1 MTDKKKNILFAVV
14 AYAIFWVLLIAS
26 VIIFASNENLFPKV
40 MAFDQIVG
48 TWAPT
53 FALLILF
60 KKLYPDWTVGAF
72 FRNAFK
78 ERLNFKLLL
87 VVTVALLVITAGIVG
102 VGAFSQKVSFFSLL
116 NFTFA
121 GFLITL
127 FSGAMGEESGWRGY
141 LQQSVEKRHSLL
153 RALLI
158 VGIIWAFWHV
168 PTWMNY
174 ITGGMPYLIPLDIL
188 DKIALAF
195 IIGICYNRCRNLL
208 VPMWIHFVANMV
220 VNGTQGTLIDYY
232 VWYVLLEVL
241 IAAGYIVWYL
251 KSGKNTVA
259 AA

>member
-1 MTDKKKNILFAVV
+1 MTDKKQNILFAVL
-14 AYAIFWVLLIAS
+14 AYAIFWVLLIGS
-26 VIIFASNENLFPKV
+26 VVLFSSNETLFPKV

-60 KKLYPDWTVGAF
+60 KKLYPGWTVREF
-72 FRNAFK
+72 YKNAFK
-78 ERLNFKLLL
+78 DRLNFKILL
-87 VVTVALLVITAGIVG
+87 VVTVAFVIVTAGVVG
-102 VGAFSQKVSFFSLL
+102 YGAFASGNSFLSLL
-116 NFTFA
+116 NFSFG

-153 RALLI
+153 KALLI
-158 VGIIWAFWHV
+158 VGIIWAFWHI

-174 ITGGMPYLIPLDIL
+174 ITGGMPQLIPLDIL
-188 DKIALAF
+188 DKMALAF
-195 IIGICYNRCRNLL
+195 IIGICYNRCRNLF

-220 VNGTQGTLIDYY
+220 VNGTQGTLINYY
-232 VWYVLLEVL
+232 VWYVLLEIL

-251 KSGKNTVA
+251 KRCNG
-259 AA
+259 